1 MSANDSIV
9 AAATPAGESAL
20 AVVRVSGTLCS
31 SLVESAL
38 GVSSP
43 TPRRAYLSGYRDLE
57 NALLDEVIFIFYDEG
72 KSYTGETSLEI
83 SSHGNSL
90 ITKKIIEDLIVRGCR
105 LAEPG
110 EFTRR
115 AFLAGRMD
123 LTQAE
128 SVATLIRA
136 RSDRALEAARLQ
148 LRGALG
154 KKVSHLQSRL
164 LNLRASL
171 EAYVDFPEEDLPAE
185 NLQGP
190 ASTLKTLIDD
200 MARLR
205 AGASYG
211 RLLESGVRCLIVGA
225 PNAGKS
231 SLFNSLCGDD
241 RAIVSEEA
249 GTTRDYLSSWV
260 EIGSFEVEVIDT
272 AGLREGGSDIE
283 RQGIEKTFAL
293 AEDADCFLYV
303 LDSTLPSPSVAND
316 LLPPRFTPSN
326 CLVLENK
333 TDLQDSKE
341 IPDFLPDCIHLR
353 LSLLMNKGLPECL
366 SALEK
371 MVEKLAPS
379 PSEDGVIVNTRH
391 AECLE
396 TTETALCEARRLI
409 LDEGTVELALSEVL
423 VAQEALGDIVG
434 KTDNEDMLDRLFQS
448 FCIGK

>member
-1 MSANDSIV
+1 MTIYALSSGPGI
-9 AAATPAGESAL
+9 AGI
-20 AVVRVSGTLCS
+20 AVVRISGKDTSKVIKIITNNDLPIPRVATLRKINKINTNE
-31 SLVESAL
+31 L
-38 GVSSP
+38 
-43 TPRRAYLSGYRDLE
+43 
-57 NALLDEVIFIFYDEG
+57 IDEG
-72 KSYTGETSLEI
+72 VVIWFPGPQSYTGEDMAEFHVHGSRAVIEAIHTSI
-83 SSHGNSL
+83 S
-90 ITKKIIEDLIVRGCR
+90 KIENCR

-164 LNLRASL
+164 LDLRASL
-171 EAYVDFPEEDLPAE
+171 EAYVDFPEEDLPTE

-200 MARLR
+200 VTRLC
-205 AGASYG
+205 AGASYS

-260 EIGSFEVEVIDT
+260 GIGSFEVEVIDT
-272 AGLREGGSDIE
+272 AGLREGGTDIE
-283 RQGIEKTFAL
+283 RQGIQKTFAL

-303 LDSTLPSPSVAND
+303 LDSSLPSPNVAND
-316 LLPPRFTPSN
+316 ALAPRFTPSN

-333 TDLQDSKE
+333 TDLQDSKKT
-341 IPDFLPDCIHLR
+341 PDFLPDCTHLR
-353 LSLLMNKGLPECL
+353 LSLLTNKGIPECL

-371 MVEKLAPS
+371 VGEKLAPS

-391 AECLE
+391 AERLE
-396 TTETALCEARRLI
+396 TTERTLSEARRLL
-409 LDEGTVELALSEVL
+409 LDEGAVELALSEIL

>member
-31 SLVESAL
+31 CLVESAL
-38 GVSSP
+38 GVPCP
-43 TPRRAYLSGYRDLE
+43 TPRRAYLSGYRDLDE
-57 NALLDEVIFIFYDEG
+57 ALLDEVIFVFYDEG
-72 KSYTGETSLEI
+72 KSYTGEASLEI

-90 ITKKIIEDLIVRGCR
+90 ITKKIIEDLISRGCR

-123 LTQAE
+123 MTQAE

-164 LNLRASL
+164 LDLRASL
-171 EAYVDFPEEDLPAE
+171 EAYVDFPEEDLPTE

-190 ASTLKTLIDD
+190 ASSLEALIDD
-200 MARLR
+200 VARLR

-211 RLLESGVRCLIVGA
+211 RLLEAGVRCLIVGP

-241 RAIVSEEA
+241 RAIVSEEP

-303 LDSTLPSPSVAND
+303 LDSALPSPNVSND
-316 LLPPRFTPSN
+316 ALPSRLTPSN

-341 IPDFLPDCIHLR
+341 ISDFLPECIHLR
-353 LSLLMNKGLPECL
+353 LSLLTNEGLSECL

-371 MVEKLAPS
+371 VVEKLAPP

-391 AECLE
+391 AERLE
-396 TTETALCEARRLI
+396 TAERTLCEARVLL
-409 LDEGTVELALSEVL
+409 LDKGAVELALSEIL